1 MVQEQLKAY
10 VKLRVK
16 TSKFKDFKGVRGN
29 FPREQQRVWMSLKIE
44 RKDVKC
50 V

>member
-1 MVQEQLKAY
+1 MGLEQLKAY
-10 VKLRVK
+10 VRLRVK
-16 TSKFKDFKGVRGN
+16 TSKFKDFKGVRGK
-29 FPREQQRVWMSLKIE
+29 FPREQQRGRTLKIE